1 MTLPL
6 VEVEFRRTPDDG
18 DVPEP
23 WRRGGTFERDAAIL
37 VDGLDEGDVYDFRI
51 RQVATNGQA
60 SDWITQA
67 RLEILDENPP
77 REVPAP
83 TGVHVTDDGCL
94 TWELPD
100 PDYPA
105 RGFRLRHAPPDED
118 AGTRGEPLHD
128 GDVAHPP
135 FSPCRLPGGQRAVF
149 VQTVGSNGQ
158 LSAATRVLV
167 HLRELDDAE
176 EYTLRTE
183 AQEPFWP
190 SALQQGGVVVGP
202 ELHADIAASDPAWMD
217 DLEPAYSIDPDVPA
231 WGEDGTPAWS
241 PLLGGAARAW
251 PRDETLDPW
260 GVRYGWIEYVWAVQV
275 SSCEAAGPLRLT
287 VEVDVESPNGP
298 WRIQYRRPGS
308 SAQAWDPDEKAAAWG
323 DDADPAWAGGNE
335 RWEPWAGH
343 LDHADAGEHRF
354 RVLVPGGLEQG
365 KILSAVARLSA
376 PGRTELHELVA
387 VPLEGGRVAPAT
399 TFRMLRE
406 VETQTWSATPAGVR
420 VDLVDK
426 DRTRGPQLI
435 ATDKD
440 GNPSTA
446 LVDVFMRGF

>member
-1 MTLPL
+1 MTLPRI
-6 VEVEFRRTPDDG
+6 EVEYRPSPDD
-18 DVPEP
+18 DTPEP
-23 WRRGGTFERDAAIL
+23 WRRGGIFERAAAI
-37 VDGLDEGDVYDFRI
+37 VVEGLNEGAVYDIRV
-51 RQVATNGQA
+51 RQVGANGIA
-60 SDWITQA
+60 SDWRTKEAVRIV
-67 RLEILDENPP
+67 DEEPP
-77 REVPAP
+77 RPVPAP

-100 PDYPA
+100 ADYPS

-118 AGTRGEPLHD
+118 AETRGEPLHD
-128 GDVAHPP
+128 GDVPHPP

-149 VQTVGSNGQ
+149 IQTVGSNGQ

-176 EYTLRTE
+176 AYTLRTVAE
-183 AQEPFWP
+183 EPTFS
-190 SALQQGGVVVGP
+190 SALQQGATLVVD
-202 ELHADIAASDPAWMD
+202 ELHADVAASDPAWVD

-241 PLLGGAARAW
+241 PLLGAAARGW

-260 GVRYGWIEYVWAVQV
+260 GSRYAWIEYVWDVQV
-275 SSCEAAGPLRLT
+275 SSCEAMGPLRLT
-287 VEVDVESPNGP
+287 VAAVVESPNGP

-308 SAQAWDPDEKAAAWG
+308 SGQAWDPDDKAAAWG
-323 DDADPAWAGGNE
+323 DDADPAWAGGSE

-343 LDHADAGEHRF
+343 LDHVGAGDHRF

-365 KILSAVARLSA
+365 KILSIVSRLSA
-376 PGRTELHELVA
+376 PGRTELHELVS
-387 VPLEGGRVAPAT
+387 VPLEGGRVAPAA

-406 VETQTWSATPAGVR
+406 VETRTWDATPAGVR

-435 ATDKD
+435 AKDKD

-446 LVDVFMRGF
+446 LVDVILRGF